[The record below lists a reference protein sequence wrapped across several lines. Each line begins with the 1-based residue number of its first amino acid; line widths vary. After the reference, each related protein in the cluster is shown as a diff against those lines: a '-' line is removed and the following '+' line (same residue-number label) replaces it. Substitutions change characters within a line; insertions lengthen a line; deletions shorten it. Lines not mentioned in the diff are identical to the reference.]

1 MVTAYAL
8 ITKIRYAY
16 DNGWGYIWGK
26 YGQVWTAAQQRR
38 ATRKTTI
45 EYGSQWIGHN
55 VADCSGLLRWAF
67 LQFGYKI
74 THSSNAIWSDYT
86 TKRGKLMDGLRADGY
101 ALRPCTAVFLCDA
114 TGNRHHVGMYVGNG
128 VCIEAKGTKYGVVMS
143 DITHW
148 DEWGELKNV
157 SYDEPERKERE
168 TMNPVLRRGDSGED
182 VKRLQDLLNGY
193 GYNLKVD
200 GIFGTAT
207 DHAVRAFQQGHFLT
221 SDGVVGPK
229 TWAALESQQTP
240 APSPDPA
247 PDLAPDPG
255 EETRAVPLAK
265 LRELKACIADASE
278 IIKSLGL

>member
-16 DNGWGYIWGK
+16 DNCWGYIWGK
-26 YGQVWTAAQQRR
+26 YGQVWTAEQQRR

-45 EYGSQWIGHN
+45 EYGSRWIGHN
-55 VADCSGLLRWAF
+55 VADCSGLIRWAF
-67 LQFGYKI
+67 LQFGIKVA
-74 THSSNAIWSDYT
+74 HNSNLIWSDCT
-86 TKRGKLMDGLRADGY
+86 TKRGKLINGLRADGY
-101 ALRPCTAVFLCDA
+101 ALRPCTAVFLCDQ
-114 TGNRHHVGMYVGNG
+114 TGRHHVGMYVGDEK
-128 VCIEAKGTKYGVVMS
+128 CIEAKATKYGVVMS

-168 TMNPVLRRGDSGED
+168 PMNPTLRRGDSGED
-182 VKRLQDLLNGY
+182 VKRLQNILNEY

-200 GIFGTAT
+200 GIFGTGT
-207 DHAVRAFQQGHFLT
+207 DHAVRAFQQGHFLST
-221 SDGVVGPK
+221 DGIVGPK
-229 TWAALESQQTP
+229 TWAALESQQMP
-240 APSPDPA
+240 APSTDPA
-247 PDLAPDPG
+247 PDPAPDPG